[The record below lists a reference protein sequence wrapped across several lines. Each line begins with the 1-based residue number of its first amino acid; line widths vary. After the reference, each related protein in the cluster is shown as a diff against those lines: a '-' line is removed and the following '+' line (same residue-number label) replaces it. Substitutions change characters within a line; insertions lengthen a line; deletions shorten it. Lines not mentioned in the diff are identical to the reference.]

1 MTDPIS
7 DFLTHLRNA
16 SKAGLAQCVSPHSK
30 LKESLATIL
39 KAEGFVR
46 DVTTGTDENGHKTVV
61 VTMKYVDNVP
71 VLTGLK
77 RSSTPGR
84 RLYTG
89 YADIRRSTYCY
100 IISESTDR
108 QLQLLLLLLLL
119 QRGALLQ
126 FLLLLLLLLRLGLL
140 LVLVQQSALRPEVAC
155 LPRE

>member
-46 DVTTGTDENGHKTVV
+46 DVTTGIDENGHKTVV
-61 VTMKYVDNVP
+61 VTMKYVDSAP
-71 VLTGLK
+71 VITGLK

-89 YADIRRSTYCY
+89 YADIPRVLNGLGIA
-100 IISESTDR
+100 IISTSK
-108 QLQLLLLLLLL
+108 
-119 QRGALLQ
+119 
-126 FLLLLLLLLRLGLL
+126 GLL
-140 LVLVQQSALRPEVAC
+140 KDQDARRQKLGGELVC
-155 LPRE
+155 TIW